1 MSDIVERA
9 RELLAGITPGPWTWD
24 GDTFA
29 DAAEHKCPHGTQW
42 TDHGPHLVRGNEDGS
57 AFDEWSADDMVIT
70 SNGYDASGLEI
81 KTADAEFIAAA
92 PQLVADLADRIE
104 SAESLLR
111 ALVDA
116 DDCWFDHNGDC
127 QAHGFFDGPCAHEQA
142 KQFLGMKEADRG

>member
-1 MSDIVERA
+1 MSDIVTRA
-9 RELLAGITPGPWTWD
+9 RELLAGITPGPWIAEYS
-24 GDTFA
+24 GEQGNCVIPA
-29 DAAEHKCPHGTQW
+29 DAQSTREAVCVTRLYHQQ
-42 TDHGPHLVRGNEDGS
+42 
-57 AFDEWSADDMVIT
+57 
-70 SNGYDASGLEI
+70 
-81 KTADAEFIAAA
+81 ADAEFIAAA
-92 PQLVADLADRIE
+92 PQLVTELADRIE

>member
-1 MSDIVERA
+1 MSDIVTRA
-9 RELLAGITPGPWTWD
+9 RELLAGITPGPWT
-24 GDTFA
+24 FNLS
-29 DAAEHKCPHGTQW
+29 HGTRNVYSVTSPDVYAAVAQNIW
-42 TDHGPHLVRGNEDGS
+42 GPE
-57 AFDEWSADDMVIT
+57 
-70 SNGYDASGLEI
+70 
-81 KTADAEFIAAA
+81 TAELIAAA